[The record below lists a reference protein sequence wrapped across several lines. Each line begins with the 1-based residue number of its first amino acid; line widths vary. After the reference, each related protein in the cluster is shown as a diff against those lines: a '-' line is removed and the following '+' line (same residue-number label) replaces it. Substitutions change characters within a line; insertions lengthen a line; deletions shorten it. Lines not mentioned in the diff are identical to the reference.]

1 MDVYNITNIFLQTT
15 KKNFQNISEKCI
27 LCAFICFGLGDL
39 VTRMGERGIWSVSE
53 RLPDNPGELAQ
64 MNSVIG
70 RVRYSRSCLNHTFVC
85 SFCRGCS

>member
-1 MDVYNITNIFLQTT
+1 M
-15 KKNFQNISEKCI
+15 
-27 LCAFICFGLGDL
+27 
-39 VTRMGERGIWSVSE
+39 TRMGEQVIWSVSG

-85 SFCRGCS
+85 SFCRGCSQCLCIRVEIMCRGQEGRGLLP